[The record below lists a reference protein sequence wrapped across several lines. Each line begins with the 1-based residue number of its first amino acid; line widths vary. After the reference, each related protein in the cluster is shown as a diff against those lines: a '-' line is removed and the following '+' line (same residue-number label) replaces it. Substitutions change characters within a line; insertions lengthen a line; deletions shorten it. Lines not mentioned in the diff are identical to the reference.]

1 MHGGRGNSAP
11 KTSSGRQRIID
22 AHTKSGRYTKEAKFE
37 QSKASA
43 RLLRLE
49 DALHVLGMTSA
60 ARTRGRKAG
69 SYVPV
74 TSIDEVAEILFDGA
88 LHSVNGSVDH

>member
-11 KTSSGRQRIID
+11 KTGLGRQRITD
-22 AHTKSGRYTKEAKFE
+22 AHTKSGQYTKKAKLE

-49 DALHVLGMTSA
+49 DAIHILGMSHA
-60 ARTRGRKAG
+60 PRTRGRKAG
-69 SYVPV
+69 SYASV
-74 TSIDEVAEILFDGA
+74 TSINGVVEMLLNDESDTVDG
-88 LHSVNGSVDH
+88 SFRS